1 MMIKLVRRRLMKII
15 RKGRIY
21 NHIKAK
27 QTLKIEQT
35 KLTKMSNKKLR
46 CAPYYSSLVY
56 LCIPSFSAAM
66 LSEVAT
72 IMTGKPIKKF

>member
-1 MMIKLVRRRLMKII
+1 MKIKLVRRRLMKII
-15 RKGRIY
+15 RKGRIH

-46 CAPYYSSLVY
+46 CAL
-56 LCIPSFSAAM
+56 
-66 LSEVAT
+66 T
-72 IMTGKPIKKF
+72 IHR